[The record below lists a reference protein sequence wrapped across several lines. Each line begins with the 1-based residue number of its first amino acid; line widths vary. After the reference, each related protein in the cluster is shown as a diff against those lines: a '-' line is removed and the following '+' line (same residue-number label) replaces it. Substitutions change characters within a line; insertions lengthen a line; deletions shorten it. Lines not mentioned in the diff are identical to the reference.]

1 MTDYFRYGLVS
12 CSKMILFMN
21 KLKRYF
27 HDFGKGL
34 LTGLKNFRNKFGFE

>member
-1 MTDYFRYGLVS
+1 
-12 CSKMILFMN
+12 MN

-34 LTGLKNFRNKFGFE
+34 LTGLKIFHNKFGCE